1 MHKRLR
7 AIGRDPTEC
16 AVMPTLS
23 VVIGETESIAKEK
36 AEFLDSLI
44 DPELVMASGSQLL
57 GVDLST
63 VESAEEAERAAGN
76 QGIQARG
83 TA

>member
-1 MHKRLR
+1 
-7 AIGRDPTEC
+7 
-16 AVMPTLS
+16 MPTLS

-44 DPELVMASGSQLL
+44 DPELVMASGS
-57 GVDLST
+57 T
-63 VESAEEAERAAGN
+63 CSASISAPSRPPRKPRAPPATRASR
-76 QGIQARG
+76 ARA